1 MKKLSFERGLAKS
14 DDPKT
19 KDSSSIKDVKDAR
32 SDLDMT
38 EYKQS
43 GEYNTEPDVS
53 AYVNQGYD
61 DKQIEEIR
69 MGLYHGLDV
78 SIYADPNINSESMSC
93 ARHTIEDRIVNT
105 VVDDFARH
113 GTSIDPGNVELKA
126 DGGIYVDDQKIVT
139 FDDLSLLNPELM
151 CDDLRAAL
159 AGQTIDDR
167 EVDDE
172 EASFDS
178 EL

>member
-1 MKKLSFERGLAKS
+1 MEKLSFEMG
-14 DDPKT
+14 
-19 KDSSSIKDVKDAR
+19 KDSLSVEDVKGTE
-32 SDLDMT
+32 SDLDMVD
-38 EYKQS
+38 YKQS
-43 GEYNTEPDVS
+43 GKYHTEPDIS

-61 DKQIEEIR
+61 DKQMEEIR
-69 MGLYHGLDV
+69 MGLYHGIDV
-78 SIYADPNINSESMSC
+78 SIYADPNIDSESMSC

-113 GTSIDPGNVELKA
+113 GTSIDPGNIELKA

-159 AGQTIDDR
+159 SGQTIDDR
-167 EVDDE
+167 KVDDE
-172 EASFDS
+172 EVCLDG